1 MNRFGLL
8 FSQAFKFVLRPIVSR
23 IRRNLISLLNQD
35 KIQESL
41 VSLDKRHDNMQKS
54 LNDLTKQHDNIQKS
68 LDDPK
73 QHDIMQGGLDDLTK
87 QHDIMQKSLDDLT
100 KQYDKLYT
108 VLIDLEKSC
117 NESPKMEA
125 ISKDQNTT
133 LIANGFI
140 DADSY
145 LALSMLHENEALTEI
160 KHNYGDDGWYY
171 LFEKIFR
178 GSEEEIER
186 RQSIYVSYFQDC
198 YTALADKND
207 RGYFLD
213 FGSGRGEFLS
223 LLAKESLPGRGI
235 DTNRLN
241 IQHVK
246 KKGLDAICEDGI
258 NYIDGVKDNALFG
271 ITMFQVAEHLQF
283 DMLKSF
289 INAAYRKIMP
299 GGIVLIETVNP
310 SCCRAMQYFYLDPS
324 HVRPYP
330 PELLKF
336 HAEWAGFVNVK
347 IIFYMPVL
355 EVSPEVQS
363 NYIGYALIGYK
374 PVDTESELISL
385 NLTSNN

>member
-1 MNRFGLL
+1 MNRFGLF
-8 FSQAFKFVLRPIVSR
+8 FSQAFKFFLRPIVSR

-54 LNDLTKQHDNIQKS
+54 LNDLA
-68 LDDPK
+68 
-73 QHDIMQGGLDDLTK
+73 
-87 QHDIMQKSLDDLT
+87 

-108 VLIDLEKSC
+108 VLIDLERSC
-117 NESPKMEA
+117 NEIPGMVA
-125 ISKDQNTT
+125 ISKDQSSIH
-133 LIANGFI
+133 IANGFI

-145 LALSMLHENEALTEI
+145 LALAMLNENDALIEI
-160 KHNYGDDGWYY
+160 KNKYGDDGWYY

-178 GSEEEIER
+178 GSEAEIAR
-186 RQSIYVSYFQDC
+186 RQSIYISYFQDC
-198 YTALADKND
+198 YSALADRND
-207 RGYFLD
+207 RGYFLE

-223 LLAKESLPGRGI
+223 LLAKENLPGRGV

-241 IQHVK
+241 IEHVE
-246 KKGLDAICEDGI
+246 KKGLDAICVDGI
-258 NYIDGVKDNALFG
+258 NYIEGVKDSALFG

-289 INAAYRKIMP
+289 ISAAYRKIMP

-310 SCCRAMQYFYLDPS
+310 SCSRAMQYFYVDPS

-336 HAEWAGFVNVK
+336 HAEWVGFVDVK

-355 EVSPEVQS
+355 EVNPEVQS

-374 PVDTESELISL
+374 PIDTESELISP
-385 NLTSNN
+385 NLTSNS